1 MIKLMVIDDEH
12 WIREGLKQT
21 IDWESYGVQFI
32 CDAED
37 GIEAL
42 KLIEANP
49 PDIIIS
55 DIRMPSMD
63 GMELFNELKNREIDV
78 KVIFISGFDDFAYAQ
93 KAIKLG
99 ASDYILKPIEEHDLI
114 AVVERC
120 VGEIKQKNEMNFKM
134 EELSGRV
141 RESLPLAKQKHLE
154 MCLSRPISEQ
164 ELLSKWETLQID
176 LNPNELIVLSVVVHE
191 WGERRLDESD
201 CSLLRYAIGNLIEEV
216 FKEAGIRALA
226 CPLHDNE
233 YSDVALIVS
242 SCKEDADSQYNE
254 VVSCANRV
262 TEEAFEVLGVRIS
275 IGVSSRGDSRKLL
288 FTFREA
294 LTNSMEYI
302 TQGTGLVFGP
312 TGTDKG
318 PMNVAGVNNVDDSYS
333 GIKVEALDMAWL
345 NRIIHAIKLRD
356 ESRLSDLLDQQIAL
370 LQDLVQ
376 ETSALAVRREMNTHI
391 GMLLSKWQDMCGAR
405 DNSDSSYALMYYQKL
420 QLYRSPLNNWKHAVM
435 SAFLNKDNSAPGFGQ
450 RYTIDAALQFIQDNY
465 HLEIGLN
472 SVAKRIFLN
481 PSYLSRVFHAEVG
494 ETFSRYLTR
503 VRIAKAKELLDQTP
517 LKIYEVAEQVG
528 YKDFRYFVKTFKELE
543 GITPSQ
549 YRNYGA

>member
-21 IDWESYGVQFI
+21 IDWESYGVHFM

-42 KLIEANP
+42 KLIEENP

-55 DIRMPSMD
+55 DIRMPTMD

-99 ASDYILKPIEEHDLI
+99 ASDYILKPIEEDDLI

-120 VGEIKQKNEMNFKM
+120 VGEIKQKNEMNCKM
-134 EELSGRV
+134 AELSGRV

-176 LNPNELIVLSVVVHE
+176 LNPNKLIVLSAVVHE
-191 WGERRLDESD
+191 WGDRRLDETG
-201 CSLLRYAIGNLIEEV
+201 CSLLRYAIGNLIEEI

-242 SCKEDADSQYNE
+242 SCKQDVSGQYNE
-254 VVSCANRV
+254 VLSCATRAI
-262 TEEAFEVLGVRIS
+262 EEAFEVLGVRIS
-275 IGVSSRGDSRKLL
+275 IGASQIGDGRTLL

-294 LTNSMEYI
+294 LTNSVEYLA
-302 TQGTGLVFGP
+302 QGTGRIFGP
-312 TGTDKG
+312 TANDNE
-318 PMNVAGVNNVDDSYS
+318 PLNVFAVNTVDEPYL
-333 GIKVEALDMAWL
+333 GMKVEALDTAWL
-345 NRIIHAIKLRD
+345 NRIFHAIKLKD
-356 ESRLSDLLDQQIAL
+356 EGKLSDLLDQQITL
-370 LQDLVQ
+370 LQDMVQ
-376 ETSALAVRREMNTHI
+376 QTSALAVRREMNSHI
-391 GMLLSKWQDMCGAR
+391 GMLLSRWQDMCQAR
-405 DNSDSSYALMYYQKL
+405 NGSDSCMLMYHQKL
-420 QLYRSPLNNWKHAVM
+420 QLYRSPLINWKHAVM
-435 SAFLNKDNSAPGFGQ
+435 SAFLMKDTSASGYGQ
-450 RYTIDAALQFIQDNY
+450 KYTIDSALQFIQDNY
-465 HLEIGLN
+465 HLGIGLN
-472 SVAKRIFLN
+472 HVAKQIYLN

-494 ETFSRYLTR
+494 ETLSRYLIR
-503 VRIAKAKELLDQTP
+503 VRITKAKELLEQTS

-528 YKDFRYFVKTFKELE
+528 YRDFRYFVKNFKELE